1 MGAPNTLPLT
11 LRAPASP
18 SIWFGSLS
26 ALEGRTGLI
35 DTYMD
40 TSILTNDNCIGNGR
54 KVVEVF

>member
-35 DTYMD
+35 ETYMD
-40 TSILTNDNCIGNGR
+40 TYSGMMYTYMDT
-54 KVVEVF
+54 